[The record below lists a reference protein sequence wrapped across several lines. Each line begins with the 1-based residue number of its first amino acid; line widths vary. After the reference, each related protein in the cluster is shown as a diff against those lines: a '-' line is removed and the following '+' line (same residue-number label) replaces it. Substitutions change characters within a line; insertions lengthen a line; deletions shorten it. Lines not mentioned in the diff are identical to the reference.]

1 MGRPF
6 LAAGSPL
13 GHFPAGAW
21 EGRSHIRELQ
31 RIAEVDG
38 LTDES
43 VCPTWGRRF
52 RLPTDLFTASQG
64 AVGFYS
70 SHGKAVMRSFAAPYG
85 TSVTVSSAR
94 LVVTG
99 LTGNTPGESSTSVHC
114 GSRRAFVAI
123 STGAASAVYGCRAIA
138 FSVT

>member
-1 MGRPF
+1 MLG
-6 LAAGSPL
+6 LARAVPK
-13 GHFPAGAW
+13 
-21 EGRSHIRELQ
+21 
-31 RIAEVDG
+31 IALHSKVSG
-38 LTDES
+38 I
-43 VCPTWGRRF
+43 GRF

-123 STGAASAVYGCRAIA
+123 STGAASAVYG
-138 FSVT
+138 